1 MNVREMYEKL
11 KANVI
16 ECVVW
21 AERELSGK
29 SGEEKKAAVKKRLDE
44 MIPLPFY
51 LEWADDLLI
60 DYLIEVVCAQMNA
73 ITSRKLETVTDVKKM
88 AAVIELPEPVLLAEG
103 VTEKSV
109 DERIEELYRQYD
121 IKGDAISTE
130 NTAVDLKKA
139 KADIASNKA
148 YNASIDF
155 LLKWEGGYVDHP
167 NDKGGPTNRGITIPV
182 LKVAQAQGIVK
193 HSNIKDLTKEEAMA
207 IYKVNYWNRHGW
219 NELAWPVC
227 AAMLD
232 ISVNHGARGWALIVQ
247 RACNKLGA
255 GLVVDGKYG
264 AKSKAALWS
273 LSRREPKGLALA
285 ICDMKQDY
293 YNRIVTGDASQ
304 KVFLKG
310 WTNRVVA
317 LRSLC
322 SGALL

>member
-1 MNVREMYEKL
+1 MNIREMYEKL

-21 AERELSGK
+21 AERELSSK
-29 SGEEKKAAVKKRLDE
+29 SGEEKKAAVKRKLDD

-60 DYLIEVVCAQMNA
+60 DYLIEVVCSQMNA
-73 ITSRKLETVTDVKKM
+73 ITSRKVETVTDVKKM

-109 DERIEELYRQYD
+109 DERIEELYKQYNL
-121 IKGDAISTE
+121 KAPVEST
-130 NTAVDLKKA
+130 VKA
-139 KADIASNKA
+139 EGLGNAA
-148 YNASIDF
+148 YAKSIDF

-193 HSNIKDLTKEEAMA
+193 HCDIKALSKDEAMA
-207 IYKVNYWNRHGW
+207 IYKVNYWDRHGW
-219 NELAWPVC
+219 GELAWPVC
-227 AAMLD
+227 AATLD

-273 LSRREPKGLALA
+273 LAKKEPKGLALA
-285 ICDMKQDY
+285 ICEMKQDY
-293 YNRIVTGDASQ
+293 YNRIVAGDESQ

-310 WTNRVVA
+310 WTNRVNA

-322 SGALL
+322 VG

>member
-1 MNVREMYEKL
+1 MSKISEMYEKL
-11 KANVI
+11 KVNVV

-21 AERELSGK
+21 AEKELSGK
-29 SGEEKKAAVKKRLDE
+29 SGEEKKAAVKRKLDD

-60 DYLIEVVCAQMNA
+60 DYLIEVVCSQMNA
-73 ITSRKLETVTDVKKM
+73 ITSRKVETVTDVKKM
-88 AAVIELPEPVLLAEG
+88 AAVIDLPEPVLLAEG

-109 DERIEELYRQYD
+109 DERLEELYKQYNL
-121 IKGDAISTE
+121 KAPVEST
-130 NTAVDLKKA
+130 VKA
-139 KADIASNKA
+139 EGLGNAA
-148 YNASIDF
+148 YAKSIDF

-167 NDKGGPTNRGITIPV
+167 NDKGGPTNRGITVPV
-182 LKVAQAQGIVK
+182 LKVAYAQGVVK
-193 HSNIKDLTKEEAMA
+193 HCDIKALTKEEAMA
-207 IYKVNYWNRHGW
+207 IYKKNYWNRHGW

-227 AAMLD
+227 AATLD

-273 LSRREPKGLALA
+273 LAKKEPKGLALA
-285 ICDMKQDY
+285 ICEMKQDY
-293 YNRIVTGDASQ
+293 YNRIVAADESQ

-310 WTNRVVA
+310 WTNRVNA

-322 SGALL
+322 VG

>member
-1 MNVREMYEKL
+1 MNIREMYEKL

-21 AERELSGK
+21 AEKELSGK
-29 SGEEKKAAVKKRLDE
+29 SGAEKKAAVKKRLDD

-60 DYLIEVVCAQMNA
+60 DYLIEVVCSQMNA
-73 ITSRKLETVTDVKKM
+73 ITSRKVETVTDVKKM
-88 AAVIELPEPVLLAEG
+88 AAVIELPENVLLDES
-103 VTEKSV
+103 VKDLSV
-109 DERIEELYRQYD
+109 DERLEELYRQY
-121 IKGDAISTE
+121 
-130 NTAVDLKKA
+130 NL
-139 KADIASNKA
+139 KADNEVVAVAPAVKA
-148 YNASIDF
+148 EGLGNAAFAKSIDF

-182 LKVAQAQGIVK
+182 LKVAYAQGIVK
-193 HSNIKDLTKEEAMA
+193 HCVIKDLTKEEAMA

-227 AAMLD
+227 AACLD
-232 ISVNHGARGWALIVQ
+232 ISVNHGTRGWALIVQ

-264 AKSKAALWS
+264 AKSKAALWG
-273 LSRREPKGLALA
+273 LAKREPKGLALA
-285 ICDMKQDY
+285 ICDAKQDY
-293 YNRIVTGDASQ
+293 YNRIVAGDESQ

-310 WTNRVVA
+310 WMNRVNA

-322 SGALL
+322 VG